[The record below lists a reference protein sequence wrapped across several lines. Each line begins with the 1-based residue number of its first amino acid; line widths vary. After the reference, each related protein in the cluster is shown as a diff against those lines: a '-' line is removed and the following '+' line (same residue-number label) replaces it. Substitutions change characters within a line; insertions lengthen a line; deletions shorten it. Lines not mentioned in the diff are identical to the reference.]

1 MRPWQGSNP
10 PVHPAMSA
18 QPATA
23 TSAWHRNLSKI
34 SQPAEASLLKPLPP
48 FSFQQT
54 QGSSIRKHRNVASC
68 VNCRKRKTKCDRVW
82 PCTPCKL
89 RKEEHL
95 CVEYVKE
102 PIDRPT

>member
-1 MRPWQGSNP
+1 
-10 PVHPAMSA
+10 MSGPSA
-18 QPATA
+18 A
-23 TSAWHRNLSKI
+23 TSAWHRNLSKV
-34 SQPAEASLLKPLPP
+34 SQPSDQSLLKPLPP

-89 RKEEHL
+89 RKEENL